1 MYLKTMG
8 EKLIFIIG
16 LITFPLIVAGICL
29 GVGRFSLSLFDGI
42 KILYSII
49 TSGKESVAANEYSVL
64 INMRLP
70 RIILAMICGGG
81 LAVAG
86 VGLQAVFSNPL
97 VSPDTLGV
105 ASGAS
110 FGAALALLFRS
121 NMITVQFSALCFGL
135 LACFLTYILAD
146 IRGAKKTIM
155 LILSGLVISSLFQ
168 AMVSL
173 AKYVA
178 DTEEILPSIT
188 YWLMG
193 SLYTSN
199 YKSIILGT
207 PSILIAVSILLLIRW
222 KMNVLSLTEDEAKSL
237 GMNIRYM
244 RMTVIICSAMITSSV
259 VSMCGQIGWV
269 GLLIPHICRMLF
281 GSDTS
286 KVIPAS
292 ISIGATFLL
301 LVDTLSRSVAVTEI
315 PVSILTAVIGAPL
328 FLSLLRRA
336 GNSL

>member
-1 MYLKTMG
+1 MYLKTIG

-16 LITFPLIVAGICL
+16 LITVPLIVAGICL

-49 TSGKESVAANEYSVL
+49 KKGKDSVAANEYSVL

-121 NMITVQFSALCFGL
+121 NMITVQFSDLCFCL

-173 AKYVA
+173 VKYVA

-301 LVDTLSRSVAVTEI
+301 LVDTLSRSVVVTEI

-336 GNSL
+336 GKSL

>member
-1 MYLKTMG
+1 MKTIG

-16 LITFPLIVAGICL
+16 LITVPLIVAGICL

-49 TSGKESVAANEYSVL
+49 KKGKDSVAANEYSVL

-121 NMITVQFSALCFGL
+121 NMITVQFSALYFGL

-173 AKYVA
+173 VKYVA

-301 LVDTLSRSVAVTEI
+301 LVDTLSRSVVVTEI

-336 GNSL
+336 GKSL

>member
-1 MYLKTMG
+1 MKTIG

-16 LITFPLIVAGICL
+16 LITVPLIVAGICL

-49 TSGKESVAANEYSVL
+49 KKGKDSVAANEYSVL

-110 FGAALALLFRS
+110 FGAALALLFRA
-121 NMITVQFSALCFGL
+121 NMITVQFSALFFGL

-173 AKYVA
+173 VKYVA

-301 LVDTLSRSVAVTEI
+301 LVDTLSRSVVVTEI

-336 GNSL
+336 GKSL

>member
-1 MYLKTMG
+1 
-8 EKLIFIIG
+8 
-16 LITFPLIVAGICL
+16 
-29 GVGRFSLSLFDGI
+29 
-42 KILYSII
+42 
-49 TSGKESVAANEYSVL
+49 
-64 INMRLP
+64 
-70 RIILAMICGGG
+70 
-81 LAVAG
+81 
-86 VGLQAVFSNPL
+86 
-97 VSPDTLGV
+97 
-105 ASGAS
+105 
-110 FGAALALLFRS
+110 
-121 NMITVQFSALCFGL
+121 MITVQFSALCFGL

-173 AKYVA
+173 VKYVA

-301 LVDTLSRSVAVTEI
+301 LVDTLSRSVVVTEI

-336 GNSL
+336 GKSL

>member
-8 EKLIFIIG
+8 EKIIFIIG

-29 GVGRFSLSLFDGI
+29 GVRRFSLSLFDGI

-121 NMITVQFSALCFGL
+121 NMIAVQFSALCFGL
-135 LACFLTYILAD
+135 LACFLIYILAD

-173 AKYVA
+173 VKYVA
-178 DTEEILPSIT
+178 DTEEILPGIT
-188 YWLMG
+188 YWLIG

-207 PSILIAVSILLLIRW
+207 PSILIAVSTLLLIRW

>member
-1 MYLKTMG
+1 MYLKTIG

-16 LITFPLIVAGICL
+16 LITVPLIVAGICL

-49 TSGKESVAANEYSVL
+49 KKGKDSVAANEYSVL

-121 NMITVQFSALCFGL
+121 NMITVQFSALYFGL

-173 AKYVA
+173 VKYVA

-301 LVDTLSRSVAVTEI
+301 LVDTLSRSVVVTEI

-336 GNSL
+336 GKSL

>member
-1 MYLKTMG
+1 MYLKIMG

-16 LITFPLIVAGICL
+16 LITVPLIVAGICL

-121 NMITVQFSALCFGL
+121 NMITVQFSALSFGL

-173 AKYVA
+173 VKYVA

-199 YKSIILGT
+199 YKSILLGT

>member
-1 MYLKTMG
+1 MKTMG

-16 LITFPLIVAGICL
+16 LITVPLIVAGICL

-42 KILYSII
+42 KIIYSII
-49 TSGKESVAANEYSVL
+49 TNGRESVAANEYSVL
-64 INMRLP
+64 VNMRLP

-110 FGAALALLFRS
+110 FGAALALLFRA
-121 NMITVQFSALCFGL
+121 NMITVQFSALCFG
-135 LACFLTYILAD
+135 LAD

-173 AKYVA
+173 VKYVA